1 MKNIITATKK
11 KKKKQGGRK
20 QQILR
25 IENTSS
31 VKCTNNS
38 KFAMGCHCTRKEEI
52 SFKSY
57 KNDLALNQVNVI
69 TSELNGKLR
78 SLD

>member
-1 MKNIITATKK
+1 
-11 KKKKQGGRK
+11 
-20 QQILR
+20 
-25 IENTSS
+25 
-31 VKCTNNS
+31 
-38 KFAMGCHCTRKEEI
+38 MGCHCVRKEEI

>member
-1 MKNIITATKK
+1 
-11 KKKKQGGRK
+11 
-20 QQILR
+20 
-25 IENTSS
+25 
-31 VKCTNNS
+31 
-38 KFAMGCHCTRKEEI
+38 MGCHCTRKEEI